1 MATSRKFLILLIGV
15 ALLGAAVWWMRPDP
29 VTVEALISEAA
40 SRQIDRPVAVKIE
53 MQNQSDDWA
62 FVCGTVTEADG
73 TVLKIGTGA
82 SEAAYE
88 SDAFCAL
95 AKISDMTEL
104 SEFDFGSTDMPAMDW
119 LEKYNLD
126 PAILSSDTQ

>member
-15 ALLGAAVWWMRPDP
+15 GVLGAAVWWMRPDP

-73 TVLKIGTGA
+73 TVLKIGTDA